1 MLTNTCQL
9 SLQRKKRKNLPFSI
23 CTFGILLRNVLI
35 KINLM
40 RHVSAA
46 NFFDVLCGVRLNDYT
61 REAAGFPAL
70 TLNPTCRLL

>member
-23 CTFGILLRNVLI
+23 CTFSILLRNVLI